1 MKFSYNWLRE
11 LVPGLNME
19 VTELAR
25 QITMKTAE
33 CEGVH
38 DPGAFP
44 GASVSDVAKAE
55 GNEVDAIIEIDNKSL
70 TNRPDLWGHL
80 GMAREVA
87 AIAGLS
93 VADPVGELYPFTP
106 KAGVNGGPLKAPAA
120 KGDLSI
126 TIADPSLCARFSGQ
140 RVENVKVAP
149 SPLWMQVRLNS
160 LGVNPINNLVDVTNY
175 VLCELGQPMHA
186 YDADL
191 LGDTI
196 IVRAAKKGEG
206 ILALNGE
213 KYSLSAEDIVIAD
226 ANKPVGIAGIIGG
239 NDTAIRDTTTR
250 IVLEAANFSAAPV
263 RKSSAR
269 LKLRTDASMRFEK
282 GQDPENTAR
291 ALARAVELLKQIS
304 PGSQAAQPIDI
315 YARKLPIPKI
325 TLDIDW
331 AERKLGRKLSTEEV
345 INIFRALV
353 FGVEQ
358 AGPRKLVLTVPSWR
372 ATKDIS
378 IPEDLVE
385 EIGRMVGYA
394 SITPQAPAVLAE
406 PVPRNLDHEQHR
418 AVREALKG
426 QGFTEVS
433 NYSFISEADATLF
446 GYDTGKLLQVAN
458 PIVAEQKY
466 MRPNLLPGIRR
477 NLTDNSRYF
486 ADFRLFEIGRE
497 YHKDKTGKPQER
509 THLIAAIFVRDGGR
523 DLSGAHVLEM
533 KRVAQYLVPEFTLA
547 PDKDHTRTMHP
558 ERSAHIEA
566 GGERVGS
573 LYELHPSLLENA
585 RGRAAILDL
594 DLDALRAL
602 PAQPRKYE
610 PLRRFPTSSFD
621 LSIVAGERELVADL
635 ESKLRRLA
643 GDDLVALQFLLIF
656 ALPGGK
662 KSVSFRL
669 TAGAEH
675 RTLTADEVTR
685 IRERVVQ
692 GIKSAGYELR
702 E

>member
-11 LVPGLNME
+11 LVPGLKMD
-19 VTELAR
+19 VTRLAQ

-38 DPGAFP
+38 DPGAFA
-44 GASVSDVAKAE
+44 GASVAAVASAENSDP
-55 GNEVDAIIEIDNKSL
+55 DSIIEIDNKSL

-87 AIAGLS
+87 AIVGLS
-93 VADPVGELYPFTP
+93 VADPVEDL
-106 KAGVNGGPLKAPAA
+106 PAA
-120 KGDLSI
+120 ASKGDLAI
-126 TIADPSLCARFSGQ
+126 TIEDAALCARFSGQ

-149 SPLWMQVRLNS
+149 SPLWMQYRLNS

-196 IVRAAKKGEG
+196 VVRAARKGES

-213 KYSLSAEDIVIAD
+213 KYSLSPEDIVIAD
-226 ANKPVGIAGIIGG
+226 AQKPVGIAGIIGG
-239 NDTAIRDTTTR
+239 NDTAIRDTTKR
-250 IVLEAANFSAAPV
+250 IVLEAASFPAAQV
-263 RKSSAR
+263 RKSSSR

-282 GQDPENTAR
+282 GQDPENTVR

-304 PGSQAAQPIDI
+304 PGCQAAPPIDV
-315 YARKLPIPKI
+315 YARKSTPPKI
-325 TLDIDW
+325 QLDIDW

-345 INIFRALV
+345 INIFKSLV
-353 FGVEQ
+353 FGVEVVDQ
-358 AGPRKLVLTVPSWR
+358 RKLLLTVPSWR

-394 SITPQAPAVLAE
+394 SIVPQAPAVLAA
-406 PVPRNLDHEQHR
+406 PTPRNLDHEQHR
-418 AVREALKG
+418 AIRAAMVG

-433 NYSFISEADATLF
+433 NYSFISDADAAMF
-446 GYDTGKLLQVAN
+446 GYTTDKLLEVAN
-458 PIVAEQKY
+458 PIIADQKY
-466 MRPNLLPGIRR
+466 MRPALLPGIRR
-477 NLTDNSRYF
+477 NLADNSRYF
-486 ADFRLFEIGRE
+486 ADFRLFEIGRA
-497 YHKDKTGKPQER
+497 YRKSSDGAPKER
-509 THLIAAIFVRDGGR
+509 THLMAAIYGR
-523 DLSGAHVLEM
+523 ETNGANLLEM
-533 KRVAQYLVPEFTLA
+533 KRVVQYVAAGARIVPA
-547 PDKDHTRTMHP
+547 KAHGKTMHP
-558 ERSAHIEA
+558 ERTAHVEV
-566 GGERVGS
+566 GGQRVGD
-573 LYELHPSLLENA
+573 LYELHPGLLD

-594 DLDALRAL
+594 DLDALQAL
-602 PAQPRKYE
+602 PSQRAPYR

-621 LSIVAGERELVADL
+621 LSIVAPTHTLVADL
-635 ESKLRRLA
+635 ENRLRQLA
-643 GDDLVALQFLLIF
+643 GDSLVSLQFLLIF
-656 ALPGGK
+656 PLPPDK

-669 TAGAEH
+669 TLGADD

-685 IRERVVQ
+685 TRERMVE
-692 GIKSAGYELR
+692 GIKAAGYELR

>member
-1 MKFSYNWLRE
+1 MKFSYTWLRE
-11 LVPGLNME
+11 LVPGLKMD
-19 VTELAR
+19 VTTLAQ

-44 GASVSDVAKAE
+44 GASVAAVARAE
-55 GNEVDAIIEIDNKSL
+55 NSEPDSIIEIDNKSL

-93 VADPVGELYPFTP
+93 VADPVGEL
-106 KAGVNGGPLKAPAA
+106 PAA
-120 KGDLSI
+120 ASKGDLSI
-126 TIADPSLCARFSGQ
+126 TIEDANLCARFSGQ
-140 RVENVKVAP
+140 RVENVTVAP
-149 SPLWMQVRLNS
+149 SPLWMQYRLNS

-186 YDADL
+186 YDAEL
-191 LGDTI
+191 LGNTI
-196 IVRAAKKGEG
+196 IVRAACKGES

-213 KYSLSAEDIVIAD
+213 KYSLTLEDIVIAD
-226 ANKPVGIAGIIGG
+226 AHKPIGIAGIIGG
-239 NDTAIRDTTTR
+239 NDTAIRAATKR
-250 IVLEAANFSAAPV
+250 IVLEAANFPAAQV
-263 RKSSAR
+263 RKSSSR

-282 GQDPENTAR
+282 GQDPENTVR

-304 PGSQAAQPIDI
+304 PGCQAAPPVDV
-315 YARKLPIPKI
+315 YARKSTPPKI
-325 TLDIDW
+325 QLDIDW

-345 INIFRALV
+345 INIFKSLV

-358 AGPRKLVLTVPSWR
+358 IDPRKLLLTVPSWR

-394 SITPQAPAVLAE
+394 SIVPQAPAVLAA
-406 PVPRNLDHEQHR
+406 PTARNLVHEQHR
-418 AVREALKG
+418 AIRAAMVG

-433 NYSFISEADATLF
+433 NYSFISDVEAAMF
-446 GYDTGKLLQVAN
+446 GYATDKLLQVSN

-466 MRPNLLPGIRR
+466 MRPSLLPGIRR
-477 NLTDNSRYF
+477 NLADNRRYF
-486 ADFRLFEIGRE
+486 SDFRLFEIGRA
-497 YHKDKTGKPQER
+497 YRKGSDGAPAER
-509 THLIAAIFVRDGGR
+509 THLMAAIYGR
-523 DLSGAHVLEM
+523 ETSGANLLEM
-533 KRVAQYLVPEFTLA
+533 KRVVQYVAPSCQVVPTKSHDEIV
-547 PDKDHTRTMHP
+547 HP
-558 ERSAHIEA
+558 EREA
-566 GGERVGS
+566 YIAVLGQKVGN
-573 LYELHPSLLENA
+573 LYELHPSLLD

-594 DLDALRAL
+594 DLDALQAL
-602 PAQPRKYE
+602 PSQRAPYR

-621 LSIVAGERELVADL
+621 LSIVAPARTLVANL
-635 ESKLRRLA
+635 ENKLRQLA
-643 GDDLVALQFLLIF
+643 GDGLVALQFLLIF
-656 ALPGGK
+656 PLPPDK

-669 TAGAEH
+669 TLGADD
-675 RTLTADEVTR
+675 RTLTAEEVTR
-685 IRERVVQ
+685 TREKVVE
-692 GIKSAGYELR
+692 GIKTAGYDLR

>member
-11 LVPGLNME
+11 LVPGLKMD
-19 VTELAR
+19 VTPLAQ

-38 DPGAFP
+38 DPGAFA
-44 GASVSDVAKAE
+44 GASVSAVASAE
-55 GNEVDAIIEIDNKSL
+55 NSDPDSIIEIDNKSL

-93 VADPVGELYPFTP
+93 VADPVADL
-106 KAGVNGGPLKAPAA
+106 PAA
-120 KGDLSI
+120 TSKGDLSI
-126 TIADPSLCARFSGQ
+126 TIEDPGLCARFSGQ

-149 SPLWMQVRLNS
+149 SPLWMQYRLNS

-191 LGDTI
+191 LGNTI
-196 IVRAAKKGEG
+196 VVRAARQGES

-213 KYSLSAEDIVIAD
+213 KYSLSPEDIVIAD
-226 ANKPVGIAGIIGG
+226 AEKPVGIAGIIGG
-239 NDTAIRDTTTR
+239 NDTAIRATTKR
-250 IVLEAANFSAAPV
+250 IVLEAANFPAAQV
-263 RKSSAR
+263 RKSSSR

-304 PGSQAAQPIDI
+304 PGSQAAPPIDV
-315 YARKLPIPKI
+315 YARKSTPPKI
-325 TLDIDW
+325 ALDIDW

-345 INIFRALV
+345 INIFKSLV

-358 AGPRKLVLTVPSWR
+358 VDARKLLLTVPSWR

-394 SITPQAPAVLAE
+394 SIVPQAPAVLAE
-406 PVPRNLDHEQHR
+406 PTPRNLEHEQQR

-433 NYSFISEADATLF
+433 NYSFISDAEAALF
-446 GYDTGKLLQVAN
+446 GYSTDKLLQVAN

-466 MRPNLLPGIRR
+466 MRPSLLPGIRR
-477 NLTDNSRYF
+477 NVADNSRYF
-486 ADFRLFEIGRE
+486 ADFRLFEIGRA
-497 YHKDKTGKPQER
+497 YHQGKDGKPAEQ
-509 THLIAAIFVRDGGR
+509 THLVAAIFSRVSRET
-523 DLSGAHVLEM
+523 SGAN
-533 KRVAQYLVPEFTLA
+533 
-547 PDKDHTRTMHP
+547 
-558 ERSAHIEA
+558 
-566 GGERVGS
+566 
-573 LYELHPSLLENA
+573 LLE
-585 RGRAAILDL
+585 
-594 DLDALRAL
+594 
-602 PAQPRKYE
+602 
-610 PLRRFPTSSFD
+610 
-621 LSIVAGERELVADL
+621 
-635 ESKLRRLA
+635 
-643 GDDLVALQFLLIF
+643 
-656 ALPGGK
+656 
-662 KSVSFRL
+662 
-669 TAGAEH
+669 
-675 RTLTADEVTR
+675 
-685 IRERVVQ
+685 
-692 GIKSAGYELR
+692 
-702 E
+702 

>member
-11 LVPGLNME
+11 LVPGLKMD
-19 VTELAR
+19 VTTLAQ

-38 DPGAFP
+38 DPGAFA
-44 GASVSDVAKAE
+44 GASVAAVARAE
-55 GNEVDAIIEIDNKSL
+55 NSEPDSIIEIDNKSL

-93 VADPVGELYPFTP
+93 VADPVGEL
-106 KAGVNGGPLKAPAA
+106 PAA
-120 KGDLSI
+120 ASKGDLSI
-126 TIADPSLCARFSGQ
+126 TIEDPNLCARFSGQ

-149 SPLWMQVRLNS
+149 SPLWMQYRLNS

-191 LGDTI
+191 LGNTI
-196 IVRAAKKGEG
+196 IVRAAHKGES

-213 KYSLSAEDIVIAD
+213 KYSLGPEEIVIAD
-226 ANKPVGIAGIIGG
+226 AHKPVGIAGIIGG
-239 NDTAIRDTTTR
+239 NDTAIRDTTKR
-250 IVLEAANFSAAPV
+250 IVLEAASFPAANV
-263 RKSSAR
+263 RKSSSR

-282 GQDPENTAR
+282 GQDPENTVR

-304 PGSQAAQPIDI
+304 PGSQAALPIDI
-315 YARKLPIPKI
+315 YARKATPPKI
-325 TLDIDW
+325 QLDIDW

-345 INIFRALV
+345 INIFKSLV
-353 FGVEQ
+353 FGVEVVDQ
-358 AGPRKLVLTVPSWR
+358 HKLLLTVPSWR

-394 SITPQAPAVLAE
+394 SIVPQAPAVLAE
-406 PVPRNLDHEQHR
+406 PTPRNLDHEHHR
-418 AVREALKG
+418 VLRAAMVG

-433 NYSFISEADATLF
+433 NYSFISDADAAMF
-446 GYDTGKLLQVAN
+446 GYATDKLLQVAN
-458 PIVAEQKY
+458 PIIAEQKY
-466 MRPNLLPGIRR
+466 MRPALLPGIRR
-477 NLTDNSRYF
+477 NLADNSRF
-486 ADFRLFEIGRE
+486 FSDFRLFEIGRA
-497 YHKDKTGKPQER
+497 YRKGADGAPAER
-509 THLIAAIFVRDGGR
+509 THLMAAIYGR
-523 DLSGAHVLEM
+523 ETYGANLLEM
-533 KRVAQYLVPEFTLA
+533 KRVVQYVAAGAKIVPA
-547 PDKDHTRTMHP
+547 KAHGKIMHP
-558 ERSAHIEA
+558 ERAAHVEVA
-566 GGERVGS
+566 GQRVGD
-573 LYELHPSLLENA
+573 LYELHPSLLD
-585 RGRAAILDL
+585 RGRAAILDLDL

-602 PAQPRKYE
+602 PAQRAPYR

-621 LSIVAGERELVADL
+621 LSIVAPAHTLVAEL
-635 ESKLRRLA
+635 ENKLRHLA
-643 GDDLVALQFLLIF
+643 GESLVSLQFLLIF
-656 ALPGGK
+656 PLPPDK

-669 TAGAEH
+669 TLGADD

-685 IRERVVQ
+685 TREKVVE
-692 GIKSAGYELR
+692 GIKAAGYELR

>member
-11 LVPGLNME
+11 LVPGLEMD
-19 VTELAR
+19 VTTLAQ

-38 DPGAFP
+38 DPGAFAA
-44 GASVSDVAKAE
+44 ASVAAVADAE
-55 GNEVDAIIEIDNKSL
+55 NSEPDSIIEIDNKSL

-93 VADPVGELYPFTP
+93 VADPVSELPEAASNGE
-106 KAGVNGGPLKAPAA
+106 
-120 KGDLSI
+120 LSI
-126 TIADPSLCARFSGQ
+126 TIEDANLCARFSGQ

-149 SPLWMQVRLNS
+149 SPLWMQYRLNS

-191 LGDTI
+191 LGDAI
-196 IVRAAKKGEG
+196 IVRVARKGES

-213 KYSLSAEDIVIAD
+213 KYSLTPEDIVIAD
-226 ANKPVGIAGIIGG
+226 AHKPVGIAGIIGG
-239 NDTAIRDTTTR
+239 NDTAIRATTKR
-250 IVLEAANFSAAPV
+250 IVLEAASFPAAQV
-263 RKSSAR
+263 RKSSSR

-282 GQDPENTAR
+282 GQDPENTVR

-304 PGSQAAQPIDI
+304 PGCHASQPIDV
-315 YARKLPIPKI
+315 YARKSTPPKI
-325 TLDIDW
+325 QLDIDW
-331 AERKLGRKLSTEEV
+331 AERKLGRKLSTDEV
-345 INIFRALV
+345 INIFKSLV

-358 AGPRKLVLTVPSWR
+358 IEQRKLLLTVPSWR

-394 SITPQAPAVLAE
+394 SIVPQAPAVLAA
-406 PVPRNLDHEQHR
+406 PTPRNLEHEQQR
-418 AVREALKG
+418 AIREAMAG

-433 NYSFISEADATLF
+433 NYSFISEAEAALF
-446 GYDTGKLLQVAN
+446 GYQTEKLLQVAN
-458 PIVAEQKY
+458 PIVADQKY
-466 MRPNLLPGIRR
+466 MRPSLLPGIRR
-477 NLTDNSRYF
+477 NLADNSRF
-486 ADFRLFEIGRE
+486 FSDFRLFEIGRA
-497 YHKDKTGKPQER
+497 YSKNADGTPKER
-509 THLIAAIFVRDGGR
+509 THLMAAIYGR
-523 DLSGAHVLEM
+523 ETNGANVLEM
-533 KRVAQYLVPEFTLA
+533 KRVAQYVAANYKVVPAKATG
-547 PDKDHTRTMHP
+547 KTMHP
-558 ERSAHIEA
+558 ERSAHIEIS
-566 GGERVGS
+566 GQRVGD
-573 LYELHPSLLENA
+573 LYELHPDLLD

-594 DLDALRAL
+594 DLDLLQSL
-602 PAQPRKYE
+602 PPQREAYR

-621 LSIVAGERELVADL
+621 LSIVAGAHELVANL
-635 ESKLRRLA
+635 ESKLRHLA
-643 GDDLVALQFLLIF
+643 GDNLVSLQFLLIF
-656 ALPGGK
+656 PLPPDK

-669 TAGAEH
+669 TFGADD
-675 RTLTADEVTR
+675 RTLTNEEVTG
-685 IRERVVQ
+685 IRDRVVA
-692 GIKSAGYELR
+692 GIRSAGYELR

>member
-1 MKFSYNWLRE
+1 MKFSYTWLRE
-11 LVPGLNME
+11 LVPGLKMD
-19 VTELAR
+19 VTTLAQ

-44 GASVSDVAKAE
+44 GASVAAVARAE
-55 GNEVDAIIEIDNKSL
+55 NSEPDSIIEIDNKSL

-93 VADPVGELYPFTP
+93 VADPVGDFYPFTP
-106 KAGVNGGPLKAPAA
+106 KAGVNGDPLPAA
-120 KGDLSI
+120 ASQGDLSI
-126 TIADPSLCARFSGQ
+126 TIEDAAFCARFSGQ

-149 SPLWMQVRLNS
+149 SPLWMQYRLNS

-186 YDADL
+186 YDAEL
-191 LGDTI
+191 LGGTI
-196 IVRAAKKGEG
+196 VVRAARQGES

-213 KYSLSAEDIVIAD
+213 KYALSPEEIVIAD
-226 ANKPVGIAGIIGG
+226 AQKPVGIAGIIGG
-239 NDTAIRDTTTR
+239 NDTAIRATTKR
-250 IVLEAANFSAAPV
+250 IVLEAANFPAAQV
-263 RKSSAR
+263 RKSSSR

-282 GQDPENTAR
+282 GQDPENTVR

-304 PGSQAAQPIDI
+304 PGCQAAPPIDV
-315 YARKLPIPKI
+315 YARKSTPPKI
-325 TLDIDW
+325 QLDIDW

-345 INIFRALV
+345 INIFKSLV
-353 FGVEQ
+353 FSVEQ
-358 AGPRKLVLTVPSWR
+358 IDARKLLLTVPSWR

-394 SITPQAPAVLAE
+394 SIVPQAPAVLAA
-406 PVPRNLDHEQHR
+406 PTPRNLDHEQHR
-418 AVREALKG
+418 AIRAAMVG

-433 NYSFISEADATLF
+433 NYSFISDADATMF
-446 GYDTGKLLQVAN
+446 GYATDKLLQVAN

-466 MRPNLLPGIRR
+466 MRPALLPGIRR
-477 NLTDNSRYF
+477 NLADNSRYF
-486 ADFRLFEIGRE
+486 SDFRLFEISRAYKKGA
-497 YHKDKTGKPQER
+497 DGAPAER
-509 THLIAAIFVRDGGR
+509 THLVAAIYGR
-523 DLSGAHVLEM
+523 ETNGANLLEM
-533 KRVAQYLVPEFTLA
+533 KRIVQYVAAGCKVMPA
-547 PDKDHTRTMHP
+547 KAHNKTMHP
-558 ERSAHIEA
+558 ERAAHVEV
-566 GGERVGS
+566 GSQRVGD

-594 DLDALRAL
+594 DLDALQAL
-602 PAQPRKYE
+602 PSQRAPYR

-621 LSIVAGERELVADL
+621 LSIVAPAHTLVADL
-635 ESKLRRLA
+635 ENKLRELA
-643 GDDLVALQFLLIF
+643 GAGLVALQFLLIF
-656 ALPGGK
+656 PLPPDK

-669 TAGAEH
+669 TLGADD
-675 RTLTADEVTR
+675 RTLTAEEVTR
-685 IRERVVQ
+685 TREKVVE
-692 GIKSAGYELR
+692 GIKAAGYELR

>member
-11 LVPGLNME
+11 LVPGLKMD
-19 VTELAR
+19 VTTLAQ

-38 DPGAFP
+38 DPGAFA
-44 GASVSDVAKAE
+44 GASVSAVARAE
-55 GNEVDAIIEIDNKSL
+55 NSDPDSIIEIDNKSL

-93 VADPVGELYPFTP
+93 VVDPVGQLP
-106 KAGVNGGPLKAPAA
+106 AAAA

-126 TIADPSLCARFSGQ
+126 TIADPNLCARFSGQ

-149 SPLWMQVRLNS
+149 SPLWMQYRLNS

-191 LGDTI
+191 LGNTI
-196 IVRAAKKGEG
+196 IVRAARKGES

-213 KYSLSAEDIVIAD
+213 KYSLSTEDIVIAD
-226 ANKPVGIAGIIGG
+226 PHKPVGIAGIIGG
-239 NDTAIRDTTTR
+239 NDTAIRDTTKR
-250 IVLEAANFSAAPV
+250 IVLEAASFPAAPV
-263 RKSSAR
+263 RKSSSR

-282 GQDPENTAR
+282 GQDPENTVR

-304 PGSQAAQPIDI
+304 PESQAGQPIDV
-315 YARKLPIPKI
+315 YARKSTPPKI
-325 TLDIDW
+325 QLDIDW
-331 AERKLGRKLSTEEV
+331 AERKLGRRLSTEEV
-345 INIFRALV
+345 INIFQSLV

-358 AGPRKLVLTVPSWR
+358 LDARKLLLTVPSWR

-394 SITPQAPAVLAE
+394 SIVPQAPAVLAT
-406 PVPRNLDHEQHR
+406 PTPRNLDHEQHR
-418 AVREALKG
+418 AVRAAMVG

-433 NYSFISEADATLF
+433 NYSFISDADAAMF
-446 GYDTGKLLQVAN
+446 GYSTDKLLQVAN
-458 PIVAEQKY
+458 PIIAEQKY
-466 MRPNLLPGIRR
+466 MRPALLPGIRR
-477 NLTDNSRYF
+477 NLADNSRYF
-486 ADFRLFEIGRE
+486 TDFRLFEIGRA
-497 YHKDKTGKPQER
+497 YGKGADGAPVER
-509 THLIAAIFVRDGGR
+509 THLAAAIYGR
-523 DLSGAHVLEM
+523 ETNGANLLEM
-533 KRVAQYLVPEFTLA
+533 KRVAQYVAPKHKIVPA
-547 PDKDHTRTMHP
+547 KGHGKTMHP
-558 ERSAHIEA
+558 ERAAHVELS
-566 GGERVGS
+566 GQQVGN
-573 LYELHPSLLENA
+573 LYELHPGLLD
-585 RGRAAILDL
+585 RGRAAILYL
-594 DLDALRAL
+594 DLDALQAL
-602 PAQPRKYE
+602 PLQRQAYR
-610 PLRRFPTSSFD
+610 PLRRFPSSSFD
-621 LSIVAGERELVADL
+621 LSIVAGTHELVANL
-635 ESKLRRLA
+635 ENKLRQLA
-643 GDDLVALQFLLIF
+643 GDSLVSLQFLLIF
-656 ALPGGK
+656 PLPPDK

-669 TAGAEH
+669 TLGADD

-685 IRERVVQ
+685 ARERVVE
-692 GIKSAGYELR
+692 GIKSTGYELR

>member
-11 LVPGLNME
+11 LVPGLQMD

-38 DPGAFP
+38 DPGAFA
-44 GASVSDVAKAE
+44 GASVAAVASAENSDP
-55 GNEVDAIIEIDNKSL
+55 DSIIEIDNKSL

-93 VADPVGELYPFTP
+93 VADPVEDL
-106 KAGVNGGPLKAPAA
+106 PAA
-120 KGDLSI
+120 TNKGDLSI
-126 TIADPSLCARFSGQ
+126 TIEDAALCARFSGQ

-149 SPLWMQVRLNS
+149 SPLWMQYRLNS

-196 IVRAAKKGEG
+196 VVRAAHKGES

-213 KYSLSAEDIVIAD
+213 KYSLSPEDIAIAD
-226 ANKPVGIAGIIGG
+226 AQKPVGIAGIIGG
-239 NDTAIRDTTTR
+239 NDTAIRGTTKR
-250 IVLEAANFSAAPV
+250 IVLEAASFPAAQV
-263 RKSSAR
+263 RKSSSR

-282 GQDPENTAR
+282 GQDPENTVR

-304 PGSQAAQPIDI
+304 PGCQAAPPIDV
-315 YARKLPIPKI
+315 YARKSTPPKI
-325 TLDIDW
+325 QLDIDW

-345 INIFRALV
+345 IKIFKSLV

-358 AGPRKLVLTVPSWR
+358 IEARKLLLTVPSWR

-394 SITPQAPAVLAE
+394 SIVPQAPAVLSE
-406 PVPRNLDHEQHR
+406 PTPRNLEHEQQR
-418 AVREALKG
+418 AIRAAMVG

-433 NYSFISEADATLF
+433 NYSFISDADAAMF
-446 GYDTGKLLQVAN
+446 GYSTDKLLQVAN
-458 PIVAEQKY
+458 PIIADQKY
-466 MRPNLLPGIRR
+466 MRPALLPGIRR
-477 NLTDNSRYF
+477 NLADNSRYF
-486 ADFRLFEIGRE
+486 TDFRLFEIGRA
-497 YHKDKTGKPQER
+497 YSKGADGAPKER
-509 THLIAAIFVRDGGR
+509 THLMAAIYGR
-523 DLSGAHVLEM
+523 ENNGANLLEM
-533 KRVAQYLVPEFTLA
+533 KRVLQYVASGAKVA
-547 PDKDHTRTMHP
+547 PAKAHGKIMHP
-558 ERSAHIEA
+558 ERAAHIEI
-566 GGERVGS
+566 GGQHVGD
-573 LYELHPSLLENA
+573 LYELHPSLLD

-594 DLDALRAL
+594 DLDALQAL
-602 PAQPRKYE
+602 PSQRQAYR

-621 LSIVAGERELVADL
+621 LSIVASARALVADL
-635 ESKLRRLA
+635 ENKLRQFAGERL
-643 GDDLVALQFLLIF
+643 VSLQFLLIF
-656 ALPGGK
+656 PLPPDK

-669 TAGAEH
+669 TLGADD
-675 RTLTADEVTR
+675 RTLTAEEVTR
-685 IRERVVQ
+685 TRERVVE
-692 GIKSAGYELR
+692 GIKAAGFELR

>member
-1 MKFSYNWLRE
+1 MKFSYTWLRE
-11 LVPGLNME
+11 LVPGLKMD
-19 VTELAR
+19 VTTLAQ

-44 GASVSDVAKAE
+44 GASVAAVASAE
-55 GNEVDAIIEIDNKSL
+55 NSEPDSIIEIDNKSL

-93 VADPVGELYPFTP
+93 VADPVEDL
-106 KAGVNGGPLKAPAA
+106 PAA
-120 KGDLSI
+120 ASKGDLSI
-126 TIADPSLCARFSGQ
+126 TIEDAALCARFSGQ

-149 SPLWMQVRLNS
+149 SPLWMQYRLNS

-196 IVRAAKKGEG
+196 IVRAAHKGES

-213 KYSLSAEDIVIAD
+213 KYGLSPEDIVIAD
-226 ANKPVGIAGIIGG
+226 AYKPVGIAGIIGG
-239 NDTAIRDTTTR
+239 NDTAIRATTKR
-250 IVLEAANFSAAPV
+250 IVLEAASFPAAPV
-263 RKSSAR
+263 RKSSSR

-282 GQDPENTAR
+282 GQDPENTVR
-291 ALARAVELLKQIS
+291 ALARAVELLQLIS
-304 PGSQAAQPIDI
+304 PGCEAAPPIDV
-315 YARKLPIPKI
+315 YARKSTPPKI
-325 TLDIDW
+325 QLDIDW

-345 INIFRALV
+345 INIFKSLV

-358 AGPRKLVLTVPSWR
+358 LDQRKLLLTVPSWR

-394 SITPQAPAVLAE
+394 SIVPQAPAVLAA
-406 PVPRNLDHEQHR
+406 PTARNLDHEQHR
-418 AVREALKG
+418 AIRAAMVG

-433 NYSFISEADATLF
+433 NYSFISDVDAAMF
-446 GYDTGKLLQVAN
+446 GYSTDKLLQVAN
-458 PIVAEQKY
+458 PIIADQKY
-466 MRPNLLPGIRR
+466 MRPALLPGIRR
-477 NLTDNSRYF
+477 NLADNSRYF
-486 ADFRLFEIGRE
+486 TDFRLFEIGRA
-497 YHKDKTGKPQER
+497 YSKTADGVPKER
-509 THLIAAIFVRDGGR
+509 THLMAAIFSREGR
-523 DLSGAHVLEM
+523 ETNGANLLEL
-533 KRVAQYLVPEFTLA
+533 KRVTLYVAANGKVVPA
-547 PDKDHTRTMHP
+547 KAHSKTMHP
-558 ERSAHIEA
+558 ERTAHVEV
-566 GGERVGS
+566 GGQRVGN
-573 LYELHPSLLENA
+573 LYELHPGLLD

-594 DLDALRAL
+594 DLDALQAL
-602 PAQPRKYE
+602 PSQRQAYR

-621 LSIVAGERELVADL
+621 LSIVAPAHTLVADL
-635 ESKLRRLA
+635 ENKLHHLA
-643 GDDLVALQFLLIF
+643 GDGLVSLQFLLIF
-656 ALPGGK
+656 PLPPDK

-669 TAGAEH
+669 TLGADD

-685 IRERVVQ
+685 TRERVVE
-692 GIKSAGYELR
+692 GLKSAGYDLR

>member
-1 MKFSYNWLRE
+1 MKFSYTWLRE
-11 LVPGLNME
+11 LVPGLKMD
-19 VTELAR
+19 VTTLAQ

-38 DPGAFP
+38 DPGAFA
-44 GASVSDVAKAE
+44 GASVAAVARAE
-55 GNEVDAIIEIDNKSL
+55 NSEPDSIIEIDNKSL

-93 VADPVGELYPFTP
+93 VADPVGDL
-106 KAGVNGGPLKAPAA
+106 PAA
-120 KGDLSI
+120 ANQGDLSI
-126 TIADPSLCARFSGQ
+126 TIEDSNLCARFSGQ
-140 RVENVKVAP
+140 RVENVQVAP
-149 SPLWMQVRLNS
+149 SPLWMQYRLNS

-196 IVRAAKKGEG
+196 IVRAAHKGES

-213 KYSLSAEDIVIAD
+213 KYSLSPEDIVIAD
-226 ANKPVGIAGIIGG
+226 AHKPVGIAGIIGG
-239 NDTAIRDTTTR
+239 NDTAIRATTSR
-250 IVLEAANFSAAPV
+250 IVLEAASFPAAQV
-263 RKSSAR
+263 RKSSSR

-282 GQDPENTAR
+282 GQDPENTVR

-304 PGSQAAQPIDI
+304 PGCQAAPPIDV
-315 YARKLPIPKI
+315 YARRSTPPKI
-325 TLDIDW
+325 QLDIDW

-345 INIFRALV
+345 INIFKSLV

-358 AGPRKLVLTVPSWR
+358 LDARKLLLTVPSWR

-394 SITPQAPAVLAE
+394 SIVPQAPSVLAT
-406 PVPRNLDHEQHR
+406 PTPRNLDHEQHR
-418 AVREALKG
+418 AIRAAMVG

-433 NYSFISEADATLF
+433 NYSFISDADAAMF
-446 GYDTGKLLQVAN
+446 GYSTDKLLQVAN
-458 PIVAEQKY
+458 PIIADQKY
-466 MRPNLLPGIRR
+466 MRPALLPGIRR
-477 NLTDNSRYF
+477 NLADNSRYF
-486 ADFRLFEIGRE
+486 NEFRLFEIGRA
-497 YHKDKTGKPQER
+497 YSKGADGAPKER
-509 THLIAAIFVRDGGR
+509 THLLAAIYGR
-523 DLSGAHVLEM
+523 ETNGANLLEM
-533 KRVAQYLVPEFTLA
+533 KRVAQYLVAGYKLVPA
-547 PDKDHTRTMHP
+547 KGHGKTMHP
-558 ERSAHIEA
+558 ERTAHVEV
-566 GGERVGS
+566 GGQRVGD
-573 LYELHPSLLENA
+573 LYELHPALLD

-594 DLDALRAL
+594 DLDALQAL
-602 PAQPRKYE
+602 PSQRAPYR

-621 LSIVAGERELVADL
+621 LSIVAPVHTLVADL
-635 ESKLRRLA
+635 ENKLRHFA
-643 GDDLVALQFLLIF
+643 GDSLVSLQFLLIF
-656 ALPGGK
+656 PLPPDK

-669 TAGAEH
+669 TLGADD
-675 RTLTADEVTR
+675 RTLTSDEVTR
-685 IRERVVQ
+685 TRENVVEGIR
-692 GIKSAGYELR
+692 SAGFELR

>member
-11 LVPGLNME
+11 LVPGLTMD

-44 GASVSDVAKAE
+44 GASVSDVARAE

-93 VADPVGELYPFTP
+93 VADPVGEL
-106 KAGVNGGPLKAPAA
+106 PAA
-120 KGDLSI
+120 AKTGDLSI
-126 TIADPSLCARFSGQ
+126 TIADPNLCARFSGQ

-175 VLCELGQPMHA
+175 ILCELGQPMHA

-191 LGDTI
+191 LGSTI
-196 IVRAAKKGEG
+196 VVRAAKKGEE

-213 KYSLSAEDIVIAD
+213 KYSLAAEDIVIAD
-226 ANKPVGIAGIIGG
+226 AHKPVGIAGIIGG
-239 NDTAIRDTTTR
+239 NDTAIRASTKR
-250 IVLEAANFSAAPV
+250 LVLEAANFPAAQV

-282 GQDPENTAR
+282 GQDPENTVR

-304 PGSQAAQPIDI
+304 PGSQAAPPIDV
-315 YARKLPIPKI
+315 YARRFPVPKI
-325 TLDIDW
+325 ALDIDW
-331 AERKLGRKLSTEEV
+331 AERKLGRKLSTDEV
-345 INIFRALV
+345 VNIFRALV
-353 FGVEQ
+353 FGAEQ
-358 AGPRKLVLTVPSWR
+358 VDARKLVLTVPSWR

-406 PVPRNLDHEQHR
+406 PVPRNLEHEQQR
-418 AVREALKG
+418 AVRDALKG

-433 NYSFISEADATLF
+433 NYSFISEAEATMF

-466 MRPNLLPGIRR
+466 MRPSLFPGIRR
-477 NLTDNSRYF
+477 NLIDNSRYF
-486 ADFRLFEIGRE
+486 SDFRLFEIGRE
-497 YHKDKTGKPQER
+497 YHKGKDGKPQER
-509 THLIAAIFVRDGGR
+509 THLMAAIFSRDT
-523 DLSGAHVLEM
+523 SGASVLEM
-533 KRVAQYLVPEFTLA
+533 KRVAQYVIPEFKLS
-547 PDKDHTRTMHP
+547 PDKGDGKTMHP
-558 ERSAHIEA
+558 ERSAHLESD
-566 GGERVGS
+566 GQLVGT
-573 LYELHPSLLENA
+573 LYELHPALLESA
-585 RGRAAILDL
+585 RGRAALLDL
-594 DLDALRAL
+594 DLDVLRAL
-602 PAQPRKYE
+602 PAQLRTYE

-635 ESKLRRLA
+635 ASKLHRLA
-643 GDDLVALQFLLIF
+643 GDDLVSLQFLLIF
-656 ALPGGK
+656 PLPGGK

-669 TAGAEH
+669 TAGAEN

-692 GIKSAGYELR
+692 GIKAAGYELR

>member
-11 LVPGLNME
+11 LVPGLKMD
-19 VTELAR
+19 VTTLAQ

-44 GASVSDVAKAE
+44 GASVAAVARAE
-55 GNEVDAIIEIDNKSL
+55 NSEPDSIIEIDNKSL

-93 VADPVGELYPFTP
+93 VVDPAGELP
-106 KAGVNGGPLKAPAA
+106 AAAA

-126 TIADPSLCARFSGQ
+126 TIADANLCARLSGQ

-149 SPLWMQVRLNS
+149 SPLWMQYRLNS

-191 LGDTI
+191 LGPTI
-196 IVRAAKKGEG
+196 VVRAARKGEQ

-213 KYSLSAEDIVIAD
+213 KYALSEDEIVIAD
-226 ANKPVGIAGIIGG
+226 GSKPVGIAGIIGG
-239 NDTAIRDTTTR
+239 NDTAIRDATRR
-250 IVLEAANFSAAPV
+250 IVLEAASFPAAHV

-269 LKLRTDASMRFEK
+269 LRLRTDASMRFEK
-282 GQDPENTAR
+282 GQDPENTVR
-291 ALARAVELLKQIS
+291 ALARAVELLKQVS
-304 PGSQAAQPIDI
+304 PGSEAAPPIDV
-315 YARKLPIPKI
+315 YARKSAPPRIN
-325 TLDIDW
+325 LDIDW

-345 INIFRALV
+345 INIFRSLV

-358 AGPRKLVLTVPSWR
+358 LDARKLLLTVPSWR

-394 SITPQAPAVLAE
+394 SIVPQAPAVLAE
-406 PVPRNLDHEQHR
+406 PVARNLEHEQHR
-418 AVREALKG
+418 AIRAALVG

-433 NYSFISEADATLF
+433 NYSFISDADASLF
-446 GYDTGKLLQVAN
+446 GYATGKLLEVAN

-466 MRPNLLPGIRR
+466 LRPSLLPGIRR
-477 NLTDNSRYF
+477 NLADNSRYS
-486 ADFRLFEIGRE
+486 ADFRLFEIGRA
-497 YHKDKTGKPQER
+497 YGKGSDGAPAER
-509 THLIAAIFVRDGGR
+509 THFAAAIYGR
-523 DLSGAHVLEM
+523 ETSGANLLEM
-533 KRVAQYLVPEFTLA
+533 KRVAQYLAAGCNVVPA
-547 PDKDHTRTMHP
+547 PGDGKTEHP
-558 ERSAHIEA
+558 ERNARIEL
-566 GGERVGS
+566 GGQRLGS
-573 LYELHPSLLENA
+573 LYELHPGLLD
-585 RGRAAILDL
+585 RGRAAILYL
-594 DLDALRAL
+594 DLDTMLAL
-602 PAQPRKYE
+602 PARTIEYQ

-621 LSIVAGERELVADL
+621 LSIVAPVHELVANL
-635 ESKLRRLA
+635 ENKLRQLA
-643 GDDLVALQFLLIF
+643 GEGLVGLQFLLIF
-656 ALPGGK
+656 ALPPDK

-669 TAGAEH
+669 TLGADD
-675 RTLTADEVTR
+675 RTLTAEEVART
-685 IRERVVQ
+685 RERVVS
-692 GIKSAGYELR
+692 GIKSAGFDLR